1 MRLDEGSDGD
11 FFYGPSSS
19 LPREPFVNERY
30 LFGDGRYHNCGP
42 YLDMEK
48 KFFSENEAI
57 VREVFFDT
65 NNLLGVDSEEDLDA
79 EGAVNYED
87 LVPEILSEENQLWH
101 AAVREILDTKIVRL
115 CPVNLESEDEE
126 TMERVT
132 SPMVVETIGDLTDAG
147 VAPCSTVIGVNNQ
160 VCSTSVA
167 KSDGVERTGKG
178 RAKLPSIPGPF
189 SEDVSMDDFMP
200 RPRRG
205 SVLFLAFF
213 DSAGG
218 EVSLYFPF
226 SYPVVYIL
234 LLNSGA

>member
-11 FFYGPSSS
+11 FFYGPSLS
-19 LPREPFVNERY
+19 LYREPFVNERY
-30 LFGDGRYHNCGP
+30 LLGDGRYHNCGQ

-65 NNLLGVDSEEDLDA
+65 NNLLGVDSEEDLDV
-79 EGAVNYED
+79 EDAVNYQD
-87 LVPEILSEENQLWH
+87 LVPEIISEENQLWH
-101 AAVREILDTKIVRL
+101 AAVREIMEMKIVRMS
-115 CPVNLESEDEE
+115 PVNLESEDEE

-132 SPMVVETIGDLTDAG
+132 SPMVVETISDLTEAS
-147 VAPCSTVIGVNNQ
+147 VATCSSDIGLNNQ
-160 VCSTSVA
+160 PSLMTAA
-167 KSDGVERTGKG
+167 KADCVEKIVKS
-178 RAKLPSIPGPF
+178 RAKLPSDPGPF

-200 RPRRG
+200 RSRRG
-205 SVLFLAFF
+205 SVLFLAFS
-213 DSAGG
+213 DSAGD
-218 EVSLYFPF
+218 EVSLYFSF